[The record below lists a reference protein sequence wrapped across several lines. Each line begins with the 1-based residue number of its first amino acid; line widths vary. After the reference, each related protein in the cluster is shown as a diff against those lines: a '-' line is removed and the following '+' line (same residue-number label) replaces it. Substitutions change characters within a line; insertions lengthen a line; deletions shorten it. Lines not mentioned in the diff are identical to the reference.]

1 MDKDL
6 QRAFTHILARLILAY
21 GLTALASAQ
30 TPAPKQEP
38 ATQPNMA
45 APAQPATPSQTTPS
59 QKTPSHLAGVEAD
72 KIVRWTLKDAIMA
85 ALEKNP
91 DIEIARHNVRLSQF
105 DVLAAQGAY
114 DPITSSTLNYA
125 SQKTPNVSRFSGSSQ
140 NFLENNAF
148 GYNFGYSKL
157 VERTGGSYQVNF
169 NNSRLTSNS
178 ASLATSYNPTLT
190 AALTQPLMKNFGI
203 DSNRHLIQIAKKKL
217 DLSDAQF
224 RQQVIQIITDV
235 QEAYWNLAFA
245 IRSEEIQ
252 RDALKLAE
260 KQLENNREQVKVGT
274 LAQLDLIN
282 AAAQVEN
289 VRQQVFQAMQTVAQ
303 AADALKTL
311 TVEGP
316 ADDLWTAN
324 IVPVESFELKPLMLP
339 LPDALKLALANR
351 SEVRQFALQK
361 EMNELDV
368 KFFRNQTKPQV
379 DMTASYGLVGV
390 AGLAASFPD
399 QNGVLQPANVP
410 SAFIGG
416 YGTALRNLF
425 DNSFPTWRVGVNISL
440 PLRNRTAQANL
451 GGAIETGR
459 QLDAQLRKQLQ
470 TIEADVRAAY
480 HAVEA
485 SELRYGAARAA
496 REYAEQQLAGEQAKF
511 SVGLSTTFLVL
522 TRQNDL
528 SQARGAEAQALT
540 DYNKAIAALQS
551 AISTTLTDNSVEIQ
565 SGKDEPVGRERK

>member
-1 MDKDL
+1 MDMDW
-6 QRAFTHILARLILAY
+6 QRAFTRILARLILAC

-38 ATQPNMA
+38 ATQPNPA
-45 APAQPATPSQTTPS
+45 APAQPVAPSQT
-59 QKTPSHLAGVEAD
+59 TPSHLAGVEPD
-72 KIVRWTLKDAIMA
+72 KIVRWTLKDAILA

-140 NFLENNAF
+140 NFLLNDAF

-157 VERTGGSYQVNF
+157 VESTGGSYQVNF
-169 NNSRLTSNS
+169 NNSRVTSNA
-178 ASLATSYNPTLT
+178 ASLATSYNPTLS
-190 AALTQPLMKNFGI
+190 AAVTQPLMKNFGI

-224 RQQVIQIITDV
+224 RQQVIQIITGV

-252 RDALKLAE
+252 REALKLAE

-274 LAQLDLIN
+274 LANLDVIN

-351 SEVRQFALQK
+351 PEVRQFALQK
-361 EMNELDV
+361 EMNELDE

-379 DMTASYGLVGV
+379 DLTATYGLAGV
-390 AGLAASFPD
+390 AGLASSFPD

-416 YGTALRNLF
+416 YGAALRNLF
-425 DNSFPTWRVGVNISL
+425 DNSFPAWRVGVNISL

-451 GGAIETGR
+451 GGALETGR

-485 SELRYGAARAA
+485 AGLRYGAARAA
-496 REYAEQQLAGEQAKF
+496 REYAEQQLAGEQEKF

-565 SGKDEPVGRERK
+565 SGKDEPVGRGRK

>member
-1 MDKDL
+1 MDTDW
-6 QRAFTHILARLILAY
+6 QRAFTPILAGLILAC

-38 ATQPNMA
+38 APEPNLP
-45 APAQPATPSQTTPS
+45 APARPATPPQT
-59 QKTPSHLAGVEAD
+59 TPSHLAGVEAD

-105 DVLAAQGAY
+105 DILAAQGAY

-125 SQKTPNVSRFSGSSQ
+125 SQKAPNVSRFSGSSQ
-140 NFLENNAF
+140 NFLQNDAF
-148 GYNFGYSKL
+148 GYNLGYSKL

-169 NNSRLTSNS
+169 NNSRLTSNT

-190 AALTQPLMKNFGI
+190 AALTQPLMKNLGI

-252 RDALKLAE
+252 RDALRLAG
-260 KQLENNREQVKVGT
+260 KQLENNREQLKVGT
-274 LAQLDLIN
+274 LAQLDVIN
-282 AAAQVEN
+282 ASAQVEN
-289 VRQQVFQAMQTVAQ
+289 V
-303 AADALKTL
+303 
-311 TVEGP
+311 
-316 ADDLWTAN
+316 
-324 IVPVESFELKPLMLP
+324 
-339 LPDALKLALANR
+339 
-351 SEVRQFALQK
+351 
-361 EMNELDV
+361 
-368 KFFRNQTKPQV
+368 
-379 DMTASYGLVGV
+379 
-390 AGLAASFPD
+390 
-399 QNGVLQPANVP
+399 
-410 SAFIGG
+410 
-416 YGTALRNLF
+416 
-425 DNSFPTWRVGVNISL
+425 
-440 PLRNRTAQANL
+440 
-451 GGAIETGR
+451 R

-485 SELRYGAARAA
+485 AGLRYGAARAA
-496 REYAEQQLAGEQAKF
+496 REYAERQLAGEQEKF

-540 DYNKAIAALQS
+540 DYNKATAVLFTIPEDSL
-551 AISTTLTDNSVEIQ
+551 NSVLRRLRSGERLPSEAYDRSGQTKLVTGRLLTMDNQIDPNTGTNRLKAVFENKGNALFPNQFVNIRLLVETRKDKVLIPVVAIQ
-565 SGKDEPVGRERK
+565 RGPRGTYVYVVRPDQTVEARPVAVGAMEGDDASIESGLTANEQVVVAGVDKRQPGGKVRMADCESVPRAVAASHYQ

>member
-1 MDKDL
+1 MDADW

-21 GLTALASAQ
+21 GLTALAYAQ

-38 ATQPNMA
+38 PTQPNLP
-45 APAQPATPSQTTPS
+45 APAQPAAPSQT
-59 QKTPSHLAGVEAD
+59 TPSHLAGVEAD
-72 KIVRWTLKDAIMA
+72 KIVRWTLKDAILA

-114 DPITSSTLNYA
+114 DPITSSALNYN
-125 SQKTPNVSRFSGSSQ
+125 SQKAPNVSRFSGSSQ
-140 NFLENNAF
+140 NFLENDAF

-169 NNSRLTSNS
+169 NNSRLTSNA

-190 AALTQPLMKNFGI
+190 AALTQPLMKNLGI

-274 LAQLDLIN
+274 LAQLDVIN
-282 AAAQVEN
+282 AAAQAEN
-289 VRQQVFQAMQTVAQ
+289 VRQQVFQAMQTEAQ

-351 SEVRQFALQK
+351 PEVRQFALQK
-361 EMNELDV
+361 EMNEIDV

-379 DMTASYGLVGV
+379 DLTTSYGLTGV
-390 AGLAASFPD
+390 AGLVASFPD
-399 QNGVLQPANVP
+399 QNGALQPANVP
-410 SAFIGG
+410 SAFVGG

>member
-1 MDKDL
+1 MDTDW
-6 QRAFTHILARLILAY
+6 QRAFTHLLAGLVLAY
-21 GLTALASAQ
+21 GLSALASAQ
-30 TPAPKQEP
+30 TPAP
-38 ATQPNMA
+38 
-45 APAQPATPSQTTPS
+45 AQPAMPSQTTPA
-59 QKTPSHLAGVEAD
+59 HLAGVEAD

-114 DPITSSTLNYA
+114 DPITSSTLNYN

-140 NFLENNAF
+140 NFLQNDAF

-157 VERTGGSYQVNF
+157 VERTGGGYQVNF
-169 NNSRLTSNS
+169 NNSRLTSNA

-224 RQQVIQIITDV
+224 RQQVIQIITD
-235 QEAYWNLAFA
+235 
-245 IRSEEIQ
+245 
-252 RDALKLAE
+252 
-260 KQLENNREQVKVGT
+260 
-274 LAQLDLIN
+274 
-282 AAAQVEN
+282 
-289 VRQQVFQAMQTVAQ
+289 
-303 AADALKTL
+303 
-311 TVEGP
+311 
-316 ADDLWTAN
+316 
-324 IVPVESFELKPLMLP
+324 
-339 LPDALKLALANR
+339 
-351 SEVRQFALQK
+351 
-361 EMNELDV
+361 
-368 KFFRNQTKPQV
+368 
-379 DMTASYGLVGV
+379 
-390 AGLAASFPD
+390 
-399 QNGVLQPANVP
+399 
-410 SAFIGG
+410 FIGG
-416 YGTALRNLF
+416 YGTALGNLF

-451 GGAIETGR
+451 GGALETGR
-459 QLDAQLRKQLQ
+459 QLDARLRKQFQ
-470 TIEADVRAAY
+470 TIEADVRATY

-485 SELRYGAARAA
+485 ADLRYGAARAA
-496 REYAEQQLAGEQAKF
+496 REYAERQLAGEQEKF

-551 AISTTLTDNSVEIQ
+551 AISTTLTDNSVEIR
-565 SGKDEPVGRERK
+565 SGKDEPVNDGKRH

>member
-1 MDKDL
+1 MDTDW
-6 QRAFTHILARLILAY
+6 QRAFIRILAGLILAC

-30 TPAPKQEP
+30 TPGPTQESAP
-38 ATQPNMA
+38 QPNLP
-45 APAQPATPSQTTPS
+45 APSQPATPSQT
-59 QKTPSHLAGVEAD
+59 TPSHLAGVEAD
-72 KIVRWTLKDAIMA
+72 KIVRWTLNDAILA
-85 ALEKNP
+85 ALDKNP

-105 DVLAAQGAY
+105 DVLAALGAY

-125 SQKTPNVSRFSGSSQ
+125 SQKSPNVSRFSGSSQ
-140 NFLENNAF
+140 NFLQNDAF

-157 VERTGGSYQVNF
+157 VERTGGSYQINF
-169 NNSRLTSNS
+169 NNSRLTSNT
-178 ASLATSYNPTLT
+178 ASLATSYNPALT
-190 AALTQPLMKNFGI
+190 ATLTQPLMKNFGI
-203 DSNRHLIQIAKKKL
+203 DSDRHLIQVAKKKL

-252 RDALKLAE
+252 RDALNLAE
-260 KQLENNREQVKVGT
+260 KQLGNNREQVKVGT
-274 LAQLDLIN
+274 LAQLDVIN

-289 VRQQVFQAMQTVAQ
+289 VRQQVFQAMQTAAQ
-303 AADALKTL
+303 ASDALKTL

-351 SEVRQFALQK
+351 PEVRQFALQK

-379 DMTASYGLVGV
+379 DLIASYGLTGV
-390 AGLAASFPD
+390 AGAVASFPD
-399 QNGVLQPANVP
+399 QNGVLQPANLP
-410 SAFIGG
+410 SAFVGG
-416 YGTALRNLF
+416 YGAALHNLF
-425 DNSFPTWRVGVNISL
+425 DNSFPAWRVGVNVSL

-451 GGAIETGR
+451 GGALETGR
-459 QLDAQLRKQLQ
+459 LIDAQSRKQLQ

-485 SELRYGAARAA
+485 AGLRYGAARAA
-496 REYAEQQLAGEQAKF
+496 REYAERQLAGEQEKF

-551 AISTTLTDNSVEIQ
+551 AISTTLTDNSVEIR
-565 SGKDEPVGRERK
+565 SGKDEPVGRVRK

>member
-1 MDKDL
+1 MDTDW
-6 QRAFTHILARLILAY
+6 QRAFTHILAGLILAC
-21 GLTALASAQ
+21 GVTALASAQ

-38 ATQPNMA
+38 APGPNLP
-45 APAQPATPSQTTPS
+45 APAQPATPSQT
-59 QKTPSHLAGVEAD
+59 TPSHLAGVEAD
-72 KIVRWTLKDAIMA
+72 KIVRWTLNDAIMA

-114 DPITSSTLNYA
+114 DPITSSTLNYV

-140 NFLENNAF
+140 NFLQNDAF
-148 GYNFGYSKL
+148 GYNLGYSKL
-157 VERTGGSYQVNF
+157 VEKTGGSYQINF
-169 NNSRLTSNS
+169 NNSRLTSNA

-190 AALTQPLMKNFGI
+190 AALTQPLLKNLGF
-203 DSNRHLIQIAKKKL
+203 DSNRHLIQIARKKL

-260 KQLENNREQVKVGT
+260 KQLENNLEQLKVGT
-274 LAQLDLIN
+274 LAQLDVIN

-316 ADDLWTAN
+316 GDDLWTAN
-324 IVPVESFELKPLMLP
+324 IIPVESFELKPLKLP
-339 LPDALKLALANR
+339 LPDALRLALANR
-351 SEVRQFALQK
+351 PEVRQFALQK

-379 DMTASYGLVGV
+379 DLTASYGLVGV
-390 AGLAASFPD
+390 AGSAASFPD

-410 SAFIGG
+410 SAFVGG
-416 YGTALRNLF
+416 YGVALRNLF
-425 DNSFPTWRVGVNISL
+425 DNSFPTWGVGVNVSL

-451 GGAIETGR
+451 GGALETGR

-480 HAVEA
+480 HAVESA
-485 SELRYGAARAA
+485 ELRCGAARAA
-496 REYAEQQLAGEQAKF
+496 REYAEKQLAGEQEKF

-551 AISTTLTDNSVEIQ
+551 AISTTLTDNSVEIR
-565 SGKDEPVGRERK
+565 SGKDEPVNDGKRH

>member
-1 MDKDL
+1 MDAYW
-6 QRAFTHILARLILAY
+6 QRAFTSILGRLILAC
-21 GLTALASAQ
+21 GLTTLASAQ
-30 TPAPKQEP
+30 TPGPKQEP
-38 ATQPNMA
+38 APQPNLP
-45 APAQPATPSQTTPS
+45 APAQSSTAPLT
-59 QKTPSHLAGVEAD
+59 TPSHLAGVEPD
-72 KIVRWTLKDAIMA
+72 KIVRWTLKDAILA

-114 DPITSSTLNYA
+114 DPITSSTLNYG

-140 NFLENNAF
+140 NFLQNDAL

-157 VERTGGSYQVNF
+157 VERTGGGYQINF
-169 NNSRLTSNS
+169 NNSRVTSNT

-190 AALTQPLMKNFGI
+190 AALTQPLMKNFGV
-203 DSNRHLIQIAKKKL
+203 DSNRHLIQIAKQKL

-245 IRSEEIQ
+245 IRNEEIQ

-274 LAQLDLIN
+274 LAQLDVIN
-282 AAAQVEN
+282 AAAQAEN
-289 VRQQVFQAMQTVAQ
+289 VRQQVFQAMQAVAQ

-339 LPDALKLALANR
+339 LPDALRLALTNR
-351 SEVRQFALQK
+351 PEVRQFALQK
-361 EMNELDV
+361 EINELDV

-379 DMTASYGLVGV
+379 DLTASYGVAGV
-390 AGLAASFPD
+390 AGSVASFPD
-399 QNGVLQPANVP
+399 QNGVLQPANAP
-410 SAFIGG
+410 SAFVGG
-416 YGTALRNLF
+416 YGAALRNLF

-451 GGAIETGR
+451 GGALETGR
-459 QLDAQLRKQLQ
+459 QLDAQSRKQLQ

-485 SELRYGAARAA
+485 AELRYGAARAA
-496 REYAEQQLAGEQAKF
+496 REYAERQLAGEQEKF

-551 AISTTLTDNSVEIQ
+551 AISTTLTENSVEIR
-565 SGKDEPVGRERK
+565 SGKDEPVNDGKRH

>member
-1 MDKDL
+1 MDTDW

-21 GLTALASAQ
+21 GLTTLASAQ
-30 TPAPKQEP
+30 TPAPTQEP
-38 ATQPNMA
+38 APQPNLP
-45 APAQPATPSQTTPS
+45 APAQPATPSQTM
-59 QKTPSHLAGVEAD
+59 PSHLAGVEAD
-72 KIVRWTLKDAIMA
+72 KIVRWTLKDAILA

-91 DIEIARHNVRLSQF
+91 DIETARHNVRLSQF
-105 DVLAAQGAY
+105 DVLAAQGVY

-140 NFLENNAF
+140 NFLQNDAF

-157 VERTGGSYQVNF
+157 VERTGGNYQINF
-169 NNSRLTSNS
+169 NNSRVTSNT
-178 ASLATSYNPTLT
+178 ASLATSYDPALT
-190 AALTQPLMKNFGI
+190 ATLTQPLMKNFGI

-224 RQQVIQIITDV
+224 RQQVIQIITGV

-274 LAQLDLIN
+274 LAQLDVIN
-282 AAAQVEN
+282 AATQVEN

-351 SEVRQFALQK
+351 PEVRQFALQK

-379 DMTASYGLVGV
+379 DLTASYGLAGVGGSV
-390 AGLAASFPD
+390 ASFPD
-399 QNGVLQPANVP
+399 QNGVLQPANVS
-410 SAFIGG
+410 SAFVGG
-416 YGTALRNLF
+416 YGAALRSLF

-451 GGAIETGR
+451 GSALETGR
-459 QLDAQLRKQLQ
+459 QLDTQLRKQLQ
-470 TIEADVRAAY
+470 TLETDVRTAY

-485 SELRYGAARAA
+485 AKLRYGAARAA
-496 REYAEQQLAGEQAKF
+496 REYAEQQLTGEQEKF

-528 SQARGAEAQALT
+528 SQSRGAEVQALT

-551 AISTTLTDNSVEIQ
+551 AISTTLTDNSIEIR
-565 SGKDEPVGRERK
+565 SGKDEPIERERK